1 MNFALS
7 AVAEVQDVQS
17 RPLLEIGKEVD
28 TIEKKKK
35 QRMNQRGKT
44 KSAKQTL
51 RVVAQG
57 YGDAGAST
65 TKRSLKGFTPTSGS
79 AVRDIDDNNYQ
90 MRQRA
95 RMLYMSSPLA
105 TSAIRTNRTNVVG
118 KGLVPQPAIDAEFL
132 GLTPEQAK
140 DWQDRA
146 YREFHL
152 WANNKRNCDATGV
165 NNFYGLQQLALM
177 SWLMSGDVFGLVKHV
192 KADKRVSPYG
202 LRIHLIEADRI
213 ATPSTIQTP
222 NMTITTVKLSNGRYV
237 HDGVE
242 VDKDGAIA
250 AYYIRNTY
258 PQEWTGKA
266 TEYARVEAYGK
277 RTGLPN
283 ILHVMDSERPEQYRG
298 VSYLAQVIEPL
309 LQIRRY
315 SESELVAAVIESF
328 FTAFIKT
335 ESDLTDMP
343 YAEMQPEDDRE
354 ISVDPNEYEMGP
366 GQINVMAPGED
377 IVFGDPKRPSSGF
390 SAFVESMAEQIG
402 AALEVPRDLLM
413 KSFNAS
419 YSASRAALMEAW
431 KSFSMRRVWFVDD
444 FCAPIWELWMS
455 EAVAIGRL
463 NAPGFFTDPAIRQA
477 YLGCNWIGPSQGQLD
492 PTKEINAEIMAIEQG
507 LTTRR
512 DAAIRLNGSDWDNNI
527 KQVGYENELMS
538 SIPVPSALV
547 STFKGSNPEQNNP
560 TEETNGN

>member
-1 MNFALS
+1 MNS
-7 AVAEVQDVQS
+7 APNVAVEGRDEQWQPS
-17 RPLLEIGKEVD
+17 LETGKEVD
-28 TIEKKKK
+28 TIKK
-35 QRMNQRGKT
+35 QRIKPGNT
-44 KSAKQTL
+44 KSAKRTL
-51 RVVAQG
+51 KTVAQG

-65 TKRSLKGFTPTSGS
+65 TKRSLKGFNPTSGS
-79 AVRDIDDNNYQ
+79 AIRDIDDNNYQ

-118 KGLVPQPAIDAEFL
+118 KGLVPQPSIDAEFL
-132 GLTPEQAK
+132 GMTAEQAK
-140 DWQDRA
+140 EWQDRA
-146 YREFHL
+146 YREFHI

-177 SWLMSGDVFGLVKHV
+177 SWLMSGDVFGIIKHS
-192 KADKRVSPYG
+192 KSDQKLAPYG

-213 ATPSTIQTP
+213 ATPSSVHVP
-222 NMTITTVKLSNGRYV
+222 NMTITTAKLDSGNYI

-242 VDKDGAIA
+242 VDKNGAIV
-250 AYYIRNTY
+250 AYHVRNTY
-258 PQEWTGKA
+258 PQEWTGDT
-266 TEYARVEAYGK
+266 TEFVRVQAYGK

-283 ILHVMDSERPEQYRG
+283 ILHIMDSERPEQYRG

-335 ESDLTDMP
+335 QSDLTDMP
-343 YAEMQPEDDRE
+343 YAEMKPEDDQE
-354 ISVDPNEYEMGP
+354 VSVDPNEYEMGP

-402 AALEVPRDLLM
+402 AALEIPRDLLM
-413 KSFNAS
+413 KSFDSS

-431 KSFSMRRVWFVDD
+431 KAFQMRRVWFVDD
-444 FCAPIWELWMS
+444 FCAPIWELWLS
-455 EAVAIGRL
+455 EAVALGRI
-463 NAPGFFTDPAIRQA
+463 NAPGFFTDPAIHQA

-512 DAAIRLNGSDWDNNI
+512 DAAIRLNGSDWDNNL
-527 KQVGYENELMS
+527 KQVAYENERMS
-538 SIPVPSALV
+538 EIPQASALV
-547 STFKGSNPEQNNP
+547 STFKGSNPEKSNP